1 MLQPENKQKN
11 EKKVV
16 NLDAASD
23 GLENSRSKTP
33 KTFVKKKCEFSL
45 PGEKSL
51 FKLVVLHLKSAFS
64 ADSQKFFLYNS
75 IV

>member
-16 NLDAASD
+16 NLVAASD

-33 KTFVKKKCEFSL
+33 KTFV
-45 PGEKSL
+45 EKNANSRFLEKNL
-51 FKLVVLHLKSAFS
+51 FL
-64 ADSQKFFLYNS
+64 NS
-75 IV
+75 